1 MSANTV
7 FQSVL
12 CEEMEKYLTHKRA
25 IGRRFHTEENVL
37 HILDRYFVQEQ
48 ISTLEQITPE
58 LLDAFL
64 LSRPRK
70 RPRSYNHLL
79 CTIHGLFHWLVQQG
93 FLTRVPLEAR
103 PKRRSAE
110 RLPFIFDVV
119 AARRLLELAGDL
131 PDNPRVP
138 LRALIYRT
146 IFAVLYGLGLR
157 VGEVSRLLVRDVDF
171 ERQLLIIRESKF
183 YKSRLVPFGPQMG
196 TLLADFHRIRVQ
208 HSEKDSGEIPLFS
221 FTKERAINPSTISQT
236 FHRLVPHLGLV
247 WKDGTS
253 PPRLHC
259 LRHSFA
265 IGTLLR
271 WYRSGAD
278 PQARLLQLSTFL
290 GHVDPL
296 STAVYLR
303 ATDALL
309 REANLRFEKF
319 AHPVFQEVAQ

>member
-1 MSANTV
+1 MSATTV

-12 CEEMEKYLTHKRA
+12 REGMEKYLTHKRA
-25 IGRRFHTEENVL
+25 VGRRFHTEENVF
-37 HILDRYFVQEQ
+37 HILDRYLVQER
-48 ISTLEQITPE
+48 ISVLEQITPE

-79 CTIHGLFHWLVQQG
+79 CTIRGLFHWLVQQG
-93 FLTRVPLEAR
+93 VLPRVPLDAR

-110 RLPFIFDVV
+110 RLPFIFDAV
-119 AARRLLELAGDL
+119 AARRLLELAGGL
-131 PDNPRVP
+131 PENPRLP
-138 LRALIYRT
+138 RRAMLYRT
-146 IFAVLYGLGLR
+146 IFAMLYGLGLR
-157 VGEVSRLLVRDVDF
+157 VGEVCRLSVRDVDF

-208 HSEKDSGEIPLFS
+208 RGEERSGEIPLFS
-221 FTKERAINPSTISQT
+221 FTKDRAINPSTISQT

-247 WKDGTS
+247 WNDGTS

-278 PQARLLQLSTFL
+278 PQARLLHLSTFL

-303 ATDALL
+303 TTDALL

-319 AHPVFQEVAQ
+319 AQPVFQEVAQ